1 MPAMA
6 LRLRVLLLLVRVRVL
21 RVLRVRMRL
30 VRRLARSARCVAAC
44 LIAQRDEKRRH
55 VFAVPV
61 DLGKSRTSALR
72 REPRRRELELNVVR
86 LCLGAADVTA
96 RSRVADL
103 DLIDRVPAHVV
114 VTSKE
119 GSGAEQAAQRSVVER
134 GDRVRER

>member
-1 MPAMA
+1 MR
-6 LRLRVLLLLVRVRVL
+6 LHLRVRLRVLTLH
-21 RVLRVRMRL
+21 
-30 VRRLARSARCVAAC
+30 RLARSPRRVAAR
-44 LIAQRDEKRRH
+44 LIAQRDEEGRY
-55 VFAVPV
+55 VFAMPV
-61 DLGKSRTSALR
+61 DLRKSRTSALR

-86 LCLGAADVTA
+86 LCLGAANVTA